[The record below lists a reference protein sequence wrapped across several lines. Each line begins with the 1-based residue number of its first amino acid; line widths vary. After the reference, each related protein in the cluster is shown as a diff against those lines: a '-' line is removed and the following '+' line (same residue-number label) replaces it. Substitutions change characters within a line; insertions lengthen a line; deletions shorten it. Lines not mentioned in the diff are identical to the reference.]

1 MYCIENSI
9 QIYSPIICL
18 KGSSMGSVYSI
29 RQVIDLTGISEYTLR
44 GWELRY
50 KIFKPKRTST
60 GRRLY
65 SSQDLMKAKA
75 LKDLVQ
81 QGFKIGD
88 IADKSYEELKYVL
101 GKQVGFSEIHSEIF
115 SSADR
120 QILKVVDSVL
130 QYDWDTVN
138 RIVITNRKKY
148 NDLRFIFDFVLP
160 LLKHVNQLI
169 QQGRLGIAQ
178 EHILMAVLRA
188 EILATKK
195 QSIPKKTKLRLVMAT
210 PEGDF
215 HELGLIIASVI
226 ASHFSVCVLYLGANL
241 PCRELCEA
249 SFQFGA
255 THVLLV
261 ATYQNKK
268 DKNVFQ
274 YTHFL
279 EKNLDKKITI
289 WLAGPSFAHNQ
300 IALQRNNKIFMDFK
314 EFEKT
319 IKGL

>member
-1 MYCIENSI
+1 MS
-9 QIYSPIICL
+9 
-18 KGSSMGSVYSI
+18 SVYSI
-29 RQVIDLTGISEYTLR
+29 RQVIDLTGLSEYTLR

-50 KIFKPKRTST
+50 ELFKPKRTSS

-75 LKDLVQ
+75 LKDLVE

-88 IADKSYEELKYVL
+88 IAGKSYAELRHIL
-101 GKQVGFSEIHSEIF
+101 GRHVDLSTSHSEILPIM
-115 SSADR
+115 DR
-120 QILKVVDSVL
+120 QILKVMDLVI
-130 QYDWDTVN
+130 QYDWDNVN
-138 RIVITNRKKY
+138 QIVITNRKK
-148 NDLRFIFDFVLP
+148 NKDLSFIFDFVLP
-160 LLKHVNQLI
+160 LLKHVNQMI
-169 QQGRLGIAQ
+169 EQGRLGIAQ
-178 EHILMAVLRA
+178 EHILTAILRA
-188 EILATKK
+188 EILAIKK
-195 QSIPKKTKLRLVMAT
+195 QSISKKTKMRLVMAA

-226 ASHFSVCVLYLGANL
+226 AAHFSVCMLYLGANL

-249 SFQFGA
+249 SFQFAA

-268 DKNVFQ
+268 DKNIFQ

-289 WLAGPSFAHNQ
+289 WLAGPSFAQNQ
-300 IALQRNNKIFMDFK
+300 IALQRNNKIFMNFK

-319 IKGL
+319 IKEISQI